1 MKKLLTVLLSFALV
15 LAMSIPAFAEP
26 TETQAASAVYGD
38 ANDDSVV
45 NMKDVLVMRKYLGGL
60 DVSCNLRNSDVNADD
75 AVNMKDV
82 LLVRKFVA
90 GIAVLEGNCFVAIPT
105 KPLPTKAT
113 TKATTKTTA
122 KATQH
127 VHKWIPITTQ
137 KWVVDKE
144 AYDEEVVEYINDVH
158 TFCSACACGLDFT
171 AAGYTSLQVAN
182 HAKAHML
189 AGDEGGGG
197 WYSKAVKVPFTNVYH
212 YDEVG
217 HYEEVVTG
225 YQCASCGATK

>member
-1 MKKLLTVLLSFALV
+1 MKKLLAVLLSFALV

-38 ANDDSVV
+38 ANDDGVV

-82 LLVRKFVA
+82 LLVHKYIA

-113 TKATTKTTA
+113 TKTTA
-122 KATQH
+122 KAAQH
-127 VHKWIPITTQ
+127 VHKWVPITTQ
-137 KWVVDKE
+137 KWVVDKK
-144 AYDEEVVEYINDVH
+144 AYDETVTEYINDTH
-158 TFCSACACGLDFT
+158 TFCSACGLDFD
-171 AAGYTSLQVAN
+171 AAGYTNEQLDKHVE
-182 HAKAHML
+182 AHML
-189 AGDEGGGG
+189 AGDEGAGG
-197 WYSKAVKVPFTNVYH
+197 WYSKVVKVPSTNVYH
-212 YDEVG
+212 HDEVG
-217 HYEEVVTG
+217 HYEKVVTG
-225 YQCASCGATK
+225 YRCSCGATK

>member
-15 LAMSIPAFAEP
+15 LAMSTAAFAEP
-26 TETQAASAVYGD
+26 TETQAALAVYGD
-38 ANDDSVV
+38 ANDDGVV

-82 LLVRKFVA
+82 LLVRKYIA
-90 GIAVLEGNCFVAIPT
+90 GMATLEGNCFVATPT
-105 KPLPTKAT
+105 KPLP

-127 VHKWIPITTQ
+127 VHKWVPITTQ
-137 KWVVDKE
+137 KWVVDKK
-144 AYDEEVVEYINDVH
+144 AYDETVTEYINDVH
-158 TFCSACACGLDFT
+158 TFCEACGLDFT
-171 AAGYTSLQVAN
+171 AAGYTSKQVAE
-182 HAKAHML
+182 HAEAHAL
-189 AGDEGGGG
+189 AGDEGGGA

-225 YQCASCGATK
+225 YRCASCGAIK

>member
-1 MKKLLTVLLSFALV
+1 
-15 LAMSIPAFAEP
+15 MSTAAFAEP

-38 ANDDSVV
+38 TNDDGVV

-82 LLVRKFVA
+82 LLVRKYIA
-90 GIAVLEGNCFVAIPT
+90 GMAVLEGNCFVAIPT
-105 KPLPTKAT
+105 KPLPTKTTTKTTTKAT
-113 TKATTKTTA
+113 AKVTTKAATKATTKTTA

-144 AYDEEVVEYINDVH
+144 AYDEEVVEYINKSH
-158 TFCSACACGLDFT
+158 TFCSACGLDFT
-171 AAGYTSLQVAN
+171 AAGYTNEQLVK
-182 HAKAHML
+182 HVEAHML
-189 AGDEGGGG
+189 AGDEGAGG

-217 HYEEVVTG
+217 HYEKVVTG
-225 YQCASCGATK
+225 YQCSCGATK